1 MGDFNLPTL
10 DWAANAAVAVCAR
23 PIDRDFYDVFS
34 GCGWTQWVDV
44 PTFVASGNVL
54 DLVLTSDTDR
64 ILEVY
69 TAPPLPGCGHV
80 PVVVGVVFQSGV
92 GVVGDATP
100 KWDWFRGNYS
110 EISSALLDMDWE
122 RLLYGLDV
130 GSSYRLF
137 LSEIHSLMARYVP
150 RRKYGC
156 GGKWLVSPPRS
167 LIRERAALWRTYK
180 AYRNDLGRGDPV
192 TLRALELFRN
202 ANYNYR
208 NYARNRQA
216 AYEQRLVDILGE
228 APKVFHAY
236 IRERKVGCPTV
247 GPLRREDGSLIS
259 DDVLMAES
267 FCAAFSSTFNGS
279 TPLHQQPHEQ
289 FQGLMDDVLI
299 GLDCVRGVIVV

>member
-167 LIRERAALWRTYK
+167 LTRERAALWRTYK
-180 AYRNDLGRGDPV
+180 AYRNDLGRRDPL
-192 TLRALELFRN
+192 T
-202 ANYNYR
+202 
-208 NYARNRQA
+208 
-216 AYEQRLVDILGE
+216 
-228 APKVFHAY
+228 
-236 IRERKVGCPTV
+236 
-247 GPLRREDGSLIS
+247 
-259 DDVLMAES
+259 
-267 FCAAFSSTFNGS
+267 
-279 TPLHQQPHEQ
+279 
-289 FQGLMDDVLI
+289 
-299 GLDCVRGVIVV
+299 